1 LCAQT
6 ARREPNA
13 LFRRCAKQRILEED
27 EVVPKRNRDA
37 PSLVYASAAHDP
49 SLCERLREAGW
60 SVGLVG
66 SAHELERAL
75 RHATAPSVGLL
86 ELGDEQSGAQF
97 GPQSGPGS
105 IVEHCL
111 NAPQVHWIAAVTTNQ
126 LRRAATRELIGCYC
140 LDYVFLPYAFDV
152 VESALRRALRLA
164 SLVRGVPYAPPLSGD
179 QAMIGRSEPMLAMQ
193 REIQKVAYTQA
204 PLFIAGES
212 GSGKEL
218 TARAVHDASS
228 RANGP
233 FIAINCCAIPPTLVQ
248 SELFG
253 HERGAFTDAER
264 RKIGHIEAAN
274 GGTLFLDEI
283 GDLPLECQATLL
295 RFAQDGTIQRL
306 GSDVSI
312 PLDVRIISATHVDL
326 EAAVSG
332 QSFRFDLYH
341 RLCVLRID
349 VPPLRTRGADIHLL
363 AFHLL
368 GLYAGERKSRIHG
381 FTPSALRA
389 MLLHDWPGNVREL
402 ANRVRR
408 AIVMAD
414 GAYIRTVDLGLV
426 EPPARRAL
434 TLADARDE
442 AERNCLLSALLA
454 HGNRS
459 NEVAEEL
466 DISRITLYRL
476 RMRHGLQD
484 IAGLMPPDLSERR
497 K

>member
-1 LCAQT
+1 M
-6 ARREPNA
+6 
-13 LFRRCAKQRILEED
+13 
-27 EVVPKRNRDA
+27 
-37 PSLVYASAAHDP
+37 YASGAHDAT
-49 SLCERLREAGW
+49 LCDRLREAGW
-60 SVGLVG
+60 SVELIS
-66 SAHELERAL
+66 SAHELERTL
-75 RHATAPSVGLL
+75 RHTSAPNVGLL
-86 ELGDEQSGAQF
+86 EIGDENVSAI
-97 GPQSGPGS
+97 GS
-105 IVEHCL
+105 IVESCL
-111 NAPQVHWIAAVTTNQ
+111 GAPQVHWIAAVTTNQ
-126 LRRAATRELIGCYC
+126 LRRTATRELIGCYC
-140 LDYVFLPYAFDV
+140 LDYVFLPYTFDV
-152 VESALRRALRLA
+152 VESSLRRALRLA
-164 SLVRGVPYAPPLSGD
+164 SLVRDTPHAPLVSGA
-179 QAMIGRSEPMLAMQ
+179 QTLIGRSEPMQALQ
-193 REIQKVAYTQA
+193 REIQKVAYTDA

-218 TARAVHDASS
+218 TARAVHDASA
-228 RANGP
+228 RASGP
-233 FIAINCCAIPPTLVQ
+233 FVAINCCAIPSTLVQ

-283 GDLPLECQATLL
+283 GDLPFECQVTLL
-295 RFAQDGTIQRL
+295 RFAQDSTIQRL

-312 PLDVRIISATHVDL
+312 PLDVRIVSATHVDL
-326 EAAVSG
+326 EGAVRD

-349 VPPLRTRGADIHLL
+349 IPPLRDRGTDIHLL

-368 GLYAGERKSRIHG
+368 GLYGGERKSRIHG

-414 GAYIRTVDLGLV
+414 GAYIRSTDLGLA

-434 TLADARDE
+434 TLAGAREE
-442 AERNCLLSALLA
+442 AERNCLIEALIA

-459 NEVAEEL
+459 NEVAQEL

-484 IAGLMPPDLSERR
+484 VAGFGSQGLSERR

>member
-1 LCAQT
+1 
-6 ARREPNA
+6 
-13 LFRRCAKQRILEED
+13 
-27 EVVPKRNRDA
+27 VPKRTREA
-37 PSLVYASAAHDP
+37 PALVYASAAHDAR
-49 SLCERLREAGW
+49 LCERLREAGW
-60 SVGLVG
+60 SVELIG

-75 RHATAPSVGLL
+75 RHTSAPNVGLL
-86 ELGDEQSGAQF
+86 EPGDDHAGAM
-97 GPQSGPGS
+97 GS
-105 IVEHCL
+105 IAEFCVGAL
-111 NAPQVHWIAAVTTNQ
+111 QMHWVAAVTANQ

-140 LDYVFLPYAFDV
+140 LDYVYLPYAFDLV
-152 VESALRRALRLA
+152 DAALRRALRLA
-164 SLVRGVPYAPPLSGD
+164 SLLRGVPPMPPVAGGQTL
-179 QAMIGRSEPMLAMQ
+179 IGRSEPMLALR
-193 REIQKVAYTQA
+193 REIQKVAYTDA

-218 TARAVHDASS
+218 TARAVHDASA

-233 FIAINCCAIPPTLVQ
+233 FVAINCCAIPPTLVL

-264 RKIGHIEAAN
+264 RKIGHIETAN

-283 GDLPLECQATLL
+283 GDLPLECQTALL
-295 RFAQDGTIQRL
+295 RFAQDSTIQRL
-306 GSDVSI
+306 GSDVVI
-312 PLDVRIISATHVDL
+312 PLDVRIVSATHVDL
-326 EAAVSG
+326 EAAVRS

-349 VPPLRTRGADIHLL
+349 VPPLRERSIDIHLL

-381 FTPSALRA
+381 FAPSALRA

-414 GAYIRTVDLGLV
+414 GAYVRATDLGLV

-442 AERNCLLSALLA
+442 AERSCLIEALLA

-476 RMRHGLQD
+476 RVRHGLQN
-484 IAGLMPPDLSERR
+484 IAELASQDFTERR